1 MAESKNTFIK
11 SKMNR
16 DLDARLLPNGE
27 YREAINVSVSQSEG
41 SDVGTLQ
48 TVLGNI
54 IETDLNI
61 EDCNVE
67 ILGYFVDEQGKD
79 IYLFL
84 TNFIDTSTDRLSSY
98 PSDEAICNI
107 WRYNIETEEK
117 VKLVEGK
124 FLNFS
129 LTHYIENI
137 NLLEDLLFWTD
148 NRNQPRKININKA
161 NPGRLP
167 NPSYYTND
175 DQINVAKYYP
185 FEPISL
191 LKDYIVDY
199 SISNPGGIG
208 DSSYNNYLNEVV
220 PTAGGSG
227 TGLTVRITSAVSIGP
242 TIGQL
247 TGLEIVNQGFGYED
261 GDVIEIAPR
270 IGEAE
275 ITITVESQTTMK
287 DTCTEFL
294 PAYNSF
300 PATITTTLT
309 KGVAFNVNAGENTN
323 LDLNDLDW
331 TGALAKLTSG
341 DGTPYLCKVQGTSGT
356 SGGTIT
362 LTWPNGGA
370 VDTVSNVSIIELGL
384 NPDYNANW
392 PGDCQYLK
400 DKFVR
405 FAYRFKFDDNEYS
418 LISPFTQACFIPQ
431 QDGYFLSKEHTL
443 PDGTSDTIL
452 DTVKAY
458 EDTDVEFFQNKVTD
472 VELLIPCPSFLSD
485 VENFSS
491 LNSQM
496 HVESIEIIYKD
507 DNENVL
513 KVLDTISLDK
523 FAALD
528 DNVLSYSY
536 QSRRPSKTLP
546 ENEITRVSDR
556 VPIKAL
562 TQEITGNRVVYGN
575 YVDGY
580 TSVRTLNYEV
590 AANQKRDENDDAIRK
605 EYQNHTLKQNRNYQ
619 VGIVLVDR
627 YGRTSDVILSS
638 LDQETSTSAVT
649 FSGSTIYHGY
659 KTLGFSENNIVTI
672 GGADSW
678 PGDALQVKFNAQI
691 PESTGQVGYPGLFT
705 NTNPS
710 PISDLFPGGG
720 YANATDVATT
730 TSGAGTG
737 LTVDIVNCNCG
748 AGFLEE
754 VTINTPGTGYV
765 RGDVITITGG
775 ATSATFVYNPLIKPN
790 LIGWYSYKIVVKQT
804 EQDYYNVYLP
814 GIVNG
819 TINKDGADSSVEA
832 TVSLFADNINKVPKD
847 LREVGPSQTNYNS
860 STELSLR
867 VSNFE
872 DPSWASAQFY
882 PGTDIEKVTQISE
895 LSDLGINLF
904 KTTATVR
911 TSIPA
916 PGSETVDLD
925 GFNENIQPGLAVIS
939 IIDDGGVEKYFTGD
953 GIYVKA
959 YYADGSNSVVVLSQP
974 VEVDGTP
981 SPDVI
986 TFGPPGVI
994 YNSSNNPLIGILS
1007 TSTGIGVSEQHGFA
1021 PYLSVAETQP
1031 FESLLDIYYETTSSG
1046 LVSELNN
1053 AIASGLPA
1061 TFPVRLSPF
1070 NFSLT
1075 EADVGVN
1082 TVSSVI
1088 TLIDNA
1094 NDPVTSP
1101 NITGSLISVL
1111 DGQQNDR
1118 TSEFTLSDNGNGG
1131 FEVLTKSNWASYV
1144 GQDSSLTTFDFTLAL
1159 DNGSTTINQTFS
1171 GESITNVRP
1180 TYTGFYNN
1188 PTMVFILPGSLGTRD
1203 IFPKDSVDPNL
1214 NGFQCINGSGDATLQ
1229 NEEIQWELISAI
1241 CIDGENAPA
1250 PQYLAPGQTIV
1261 EWPVGYITSGNP
1273 ESWQIKKF
1281 GEYKNSLFSIVS
1293 NPNTLQ
1299 ASYSGNNV
1307 IISPTC
1313 MIDSKGLTGWLSVDV
1328 TEEVPG
1334 GLLDLGTEEVTY
1346 QTGVQTWQLINFV
1359 QFEIILQAVDRSGSG
1374 LSPSSPTLTIDLT
1387 LTRT

>member
-27 YREAINVSVSQSEG
+27 YREAVNVSVSQSEG

-98 PSDEAICNI
+98 PPDEAICNI

-137 NLLEDLLFWTD
+137 NLLENLLFWTD

-185 FEPISL
+185 FDPISL

-208 DSSYNNYLNEVV
+208 DSSYNNYLNEIV

-227 TGLTVRITSAVSIGP
+227 TGLTVRITSALVS
-242 TIGQL
+242 GQL

-294 PAYNSF
+294 PVYNSF
-300 PATITTTLT
+300 PAVATGTLT
-309 KGVAFNVNAGENTN
+309 KGVPFEVNLGENTN

-331 TGALAKLTSG
+331 TGALAKLTSTE
-341 DGTPYLCKVQGTSGT
+341 GTPYLCKVQSTSIG
-356 SGGTIT
+356 SPRTIT
-362 LTWPNGGA
+362 LTWPNGGVA
-370 VDTVSNVSIIELGL
+370 DTVANVSIIELGL
-384 NPDYNANW
+384 NPDYNALW
-392 PGDCQYLK
+392 PGDCEYLK

-431 QDGYFLSKEHTL
+431 QDGYFLSKEHET
-443 PDGTSDTIL
+443 PDGTLQDIL

-485 VENFSS
+485 VENFNS
-491 LNSQM
+491 LNSEM
-496 HVESIEIIYKD
+496 HIESIEIIYKD

-523 FAALD
+523 FESLD
-528 DNVLSYSY
+528 ANVLSYSY
-536 QSRRPSKTLP
+536 QSRRPSRTLP
-546 ENEITRVSDR
+546 ESEITRVSDR

-562 TQEITGNRVVYGN
+562 TQEVTGNRVVYGN

-590 AANQKRDENDDAIRK
+590 AANQKRDIDDDAVRK

-638 LDQETSTSAVT
+638 LDSEISTSNVT
-649 FSGSTIYHGY
+649 FSGSTIYHGF
-659 KTLGFSENNIVTI
+659 KTLGFSENDIISLSN
-672 GGADSW
+672 DSW
-678 PGDALQVKFNAQI
+678 PGDALQVKFNSQI
-691 PESTGQVGYPGLFT
+691 PETTGQVGYPGLFT
-705 NTNPS
+705 SLEANPV
-710 PISDLFPGGG
+710 SDLFPGGG

-730 TSGAGTG
+730 TSGAGIG

-748 AGFLEE
+748 AGYLTE
-754 VTINTPGTGYV
+754 VTINNSGSGYAI
-765 RGDVITITGG
+765 GDVITITGG
-775 ATSATFVYNPLIKPN
+775 TTSATFVYNPLIKPN
-790 LIGWYSYKIVVKQT
+790 LTGWYSYKIVVKQT

-819 TINKDGADSSVEA
+819 TINKDGADSSIEA
-832 TVSLFADNINKVPKD
+832 TVSLFSDNINKIPKD

-860 STELSLR
+860 NVNLSLR
-867 VSNFE
+867 VSNVE
-872 DPSWASAQFY
+872 NPDWSSVQFY

-895 LSDLGINLF
+895 LSDLGVSLNRIQAEVVAPAGAGVGPYNLS
-904 KTTATVR
+904 T
-911 TSIPA
+911 
-916 PGSETVDLD
+916 
-925 GFNENIQPGLAVIS
+925 FNENVYPGMSVTSVDSAGVPEITS
-939 IIDDGGVEKYFTGD
+939 TDGVYIKT
-953 GIYVKA
+953 
-959 YYADGSNSVVVLSQP
+959 YYANGTGANVLFNIP
-974 VEVDGTP
+974 ATVNVGDTF
-981 SPDVI
+981 
-986 TFGPPGVI
+986 TFGPPGVV
-994 YNSSNNPLIGILS
+994 YNASNNPLIGILS

-1046 LVSELNN
+1046 LINELNN

-1075 EADVGVN
+1075 EAETGVN
-1082 TVSSVI
+1082 TVSSTV

-1094 NDPVTSP
+1094 NNSITSP
-1101 NITGSLISVL
+1101 NITGSLISVI
-1111 DGQQNDR
+1111 DGQQNNR
-1118 TSEFTLSDNGNGG
+1118 RPEFNLSDDGNGG
-1131 FEVLTKSNWASYV
+1131 FTVQTNSNWASYV

-1159 DNGSTTINQTFS
+1159 SDGNTTINQTYP

-1188 PTMVFILPGSLGTRD
+1188 PTMVFILNGSIGTRD
-1203 IFPKDSVDPNL
+1203 IFPQNSLDPTR
-1214 NGFQCINGSGDATLQ
+1214 NGFQCINGSGDVTLQ

-1313 MIDSKGLTGWLSVDV
+1313 MIDSKGLTGSLSVDV

-1334 GLLDLGTEEVTY
+1334 GLLNLGTEEITY

-1359 QFEIILQAVDRSGSG
+1359 QFEIILQAVDMSGSG
-1374 LSPSSPTLTIDLT
+1374 LSPASPTLTIDLT

>member
-67 ILGYFVDEQGKD
+67 ILGYFVDEQGKN

-98 PSDEAICNI
+98 PPDEAICNI
-107 WRYNIETEEK
+107 WKYNTENEEK

-191 LKDYIVDY
+191 LRDYIVDY

-227 TGLTVRITSAVSIGP
+227 TGLTVKITSAVSIGP

-247 TGLEIVNQGFGYED
+247 TGIEIFNQGFGYED

-294 PAYNSF
+294 PVYNSF
-300 PATITTTLT
+300 PAAVTGTLT
-309 KGVAFNVNAGENTN
+309 KGVAFSVSAGENTN
-323 LDLNDLDW
+323 LDLNDIDW
-331 TGALAKLTSG
+331 TGALAKLTSS
-341 DGTPYLCKVQGTSGT
+341 DGTPYLCKVQSTSGT
-356 SGGTIT
+356 SGGDIT
-362 LTWPNGGA
+362 LTWPNGSA
-370 VDTVSNVSIIELGL
+370 TDTVANVSIIELGL
-384 NPDYNANW
+384 NPDYNAFW

-431 QDGYFLSKEHTL
+431 QDGYFLSKEHKN
-443 PDGTSDTIL
+443 PDGSSQDIL

-472 VELLIPCPSFLSD
+472 IELLIPCPSFLNNT
-485 VENFSS
+485 ENFSS
-491 LNSQM
+491 LNSEM
-496 HVESIEIIYKD
+496 HIESIEIIYKD

-523 FAALD
+523 FESLD
-528 DNVLSYSY
+528 ASVLSYSY
-536 QSRRPSKTLP
+536 QSRRPSRTLP
-546 ENEITRVSDR
+546 ESEITRVSDR

-590 AANQKRDENDDAIRK
+590 AANQKRDIDDDAVRK

-619 VGIVLVDR
+619 VGVVLVDR

-638 LDQETSTSAVT
+638 LDSEISTSTVT
-649 FSGSTIYHGY
+649 FSGSTIYHGF
-659 KTLGFSENNIVTI
+659 KTLGFSENDIISLSN
-672 GGADSW
+672 DSW
-678 PGDALQVKFNAQI
+678 PGDALQVKFNSQI
-691 PESTGQVGYPGLFT
+691 PETTGQVGYPGLFT
-705 NTNPS
+705 SLEANPV
-710 PISDLFPGGG
+710 SDLFPGGG
-720 YANATDVATT
+720 YANATNVATT
-730 TSGAGTG
+730 TTGIGTG

-748 AGFLEE
+748 AGYLTE
-754 VTINTPGTGYV
+754 VTINNSGTGYAI
-765 RGDVITITGG
+765 GDVITITGG
-775 ATSATFVYNPLIKPN
+775 TTSATFVYNPLIKPN
-790 LIGWYSYKIVVKQT
+790 LTGWYSYKIVVKQT

-819 TINKDGADSSVEA
+819 TINKDGADSSIEA
-832 TVSLFADNINKVPKD
+832 TVSLFSDNINKVPKD

-860 STELSLR
+860 NVNLSLR
-867 VSNFE
+867 VSNVE
-872 DPSWASAQFY
+872 NPDWSSVQFY

-895 LSDLGINLF
+895 LSDLGVSLNRIQAEVVAPLGVGVGPYNLS
-904 KTTATVR
+904 T
-911 TSIPA
+911 
-916 PGSETVDLD
+916 
-925 GFNENIQPGLAVIS
+925 FNENVYPGMSVTS
-939 IIDDGGVEKYFTGD
+939 VDSGGVPEITSTD
-953 GIYVKA
+953 GVYIKT
-959 YYADGSNSVVVLSQP
+959 YYANGSGANVLFN
-974 VEVDGTP
+974 TP
-981 SPDVI
+981 ATVNLGDTF
-986 TFGPPGVI
+986 TFGPPGVV
-994 YNSSNNPLIGILS
+994 YNASNNPLIGILS
-1007 TSTGIGVSEQHGFA
+1007 TSTGIGVSEQHGFT

-1046 LVSELNN
+1046 LVNELNN
-1053 AIASGLPA
+1053 AVASGLPA
-1061 TFPVRLSPF
+1061 TFPVRISPF
-1070 NFSLT
+1070 NFNLT
-1075 EADVGVN
+1075 EAETGVN
-1082 TVSSVI
+1082 TVSSTV

-1094 NDPVTSP
+1094 NNSITSP
-1101 NITGSLISVL
+1101 NVTGSLISVL
-1111 DGQQNDR
+1111 DGQQNNR
-1118 TSEFTLSDNGNGG
+1118 TSEFTLADDGNGG
-1131 FEVLTKSNWASYV
+1131 FSVQTKSNWASYV

-1159 DNGSTTINQTFS
+1159 SDGNTTINQTYL

-1180 TYTGFYNN
+1180 TYTGFYDS
-1188 PTMVFILPGSLGTRD
+1188 PTQSFVISRFQRR
-1203 IFPKDSVDPNL
+1203 IFPKNSMDPNL
-1214 NGFQCINGSGDATLQ
+1214 NGFQCINGSGDVILQ
-1229 NEEIQWELISAI
+1229 GEEIQWELISAI
-1241 CIDGENAPA
+1241 CTDGENAPIPD
-1250 PQYLAPGQTIV
+1250 PQPGVGGQTV
-1261 EWPVGYITSGNP
+1261 TQWPVGYITSGVP

-1281 GEYKNSLFSIVS
+1281 ADYKNSLFSIV
-1293 NPNTLQ
+1293 PNEFSLQ
-1299 ASYSGNNV
+1299 ASYNGNNT
-1307 IISPTC
+1307 IISRTC
-1313 MIDSKGLTGWLSVDV
+1313 MIDSAGLRFYADAEVD
-1328 TEEVPG
+1328 
-1334 GLLDLGTEEVTY
+1334 EVTGENLFGQAQIESY
-1346 QTGVQTWQLINFV
+1346 TIGVNTAQLVNFV
-1359 QFEIILQAVDRSGSG
+1359 TFELILQAVDRSGSG
-1374 LSPSSPTLTIDLT
+1374 LAPASPTITIELR
-1387 LTRT
+1387 LE

>member
-1 MAESKNTFIK
+1 
-11 SKMNR
+11 MNR

-27 YREAINVSVSQSEG
+27 YREAVNVSVSQSEG
-41 SDVGTLQ
+41 ADVGTLQ

-54 IETDLNI
+54 LETNLNI

-67 ILGYFVDEQGKD
+67 IIGYFVDQQGKN

-84 TNFIDTSTDRLSSY
+84 TNFIDTSVDLLSSY

-199 SISNPGGIG
+199 SITSPGGIG
-208 DSSYNNYLNEVV
+208 DSEYNSYLNEVV

-227 TGLTVRITSAVSIGP
+227 TGLTVRITTAISVGP
-242 TIGQL
+242 NIGQL
-247 TGLEIVNQGFGYED
+247 TGLEIVDQGFGYED

-300 PATITTTLT
+300 PATATVNLT
-309 KGVAFNVNAGENTN
+309 KGNPFNVNAGENSN
-323 LDLNDLDW
+323 LDLNEIDW

-341 DGTPYLCKVQGTSGT
+341 DGTPYLCKVQSTSGV

-362 LTWPNGGA
+362 LTWPNGGPT
-370 VDTVSNVSIIELGL
+370 DTVTNVSIIELGL

-418 LISPFTQACFIPQ
+418 LMSPFTQACFIPQ
-431 QDGYFLSKEHTL
+431 QDGYFLSREHTL

-472 VELLIPCPSFLSD
+472 VELLIPCPSFLND
-485 VENFSS
+485 AEDFSS

-513 KVLDTISLDK
+513 KVLDTIPLDK

-546 ENEITRVSDR
+546 ESEITRVSDR

-562 TQEITGNRVVYGN
+562 TQEVTGNRVVYGN

-659 KTLGFSENNIVTI
+659 KTLGFSAENIVTI
-672 GGADSW
+672 GGDSW

-705 NTNPS
+705 DSTAS
-710 PISDLFPGGG
+710 PVSDLFPGGG
-720 YANATDVATT
+720 YANATGVATT
-730 TSGAGTG
+730 TSGTGTG

-748 AGFLEE
+748 AGFLTE
-754 VTINTPGTGYV
+754 VTINAPGAGYV

-775 ATSATFVYNPLIKPN
+775 TTSATFVYNPLIKPN
-790 LIGWYSYKIVVKQT
+790 LTGWYSYKIVVKQT

-819 TINKDGADSSVEA
+819 TINKDGTDSSVEA

-847 LREVGPSQTNYNS
+847 LRDVGPSQTNYNS

-867 VSNFE
+867 VSNSE
-872 DPSWASAQFY
+872 DPVWASAQFY

-895 LSDLGINLF
+895 LSDLGVSLNRIQAQSVTPLLTNPYNLG
-904 KTTATVR
+904 T
-911 TSIPA
+911 
-916 PGSETVDLD
+916 
-925 GFNENIQPGLAVIS
+925 FNENVYPGMSVTSVTSGGATQITPS
-939 IIDDGGVEKYFTGD
+939 DGVYIKT
-953 GIYVKA
+953 
-959 YYADGSNSVVVLSQP
+959 YYANGSGAQVLFNIP
-974 VEVDGTP
+974 ATVALGDTF
-981 SPDVI
+981 
-986 TFGPPGVI
+986 TFGPPGVV
-994 YNSSNNPLIGILS
+994 YNASNNPLIGILS
-1007 TSTGIGVSEQHGFA
+1007 TSTGIGVSEQQGFI
-1021 PYLSVAETQP
+1021 PYLSVGETQP

-1046 LVSELNN
+1046 LVNELNN

-1075 EADVGVN
+1075 EAEVGVN
-1082 TVSSVI
+1082 TVSSVV

-1094 NDPVTSP
+1094 NDPITSP
-1101 NITGSLISVL
+1101 NVTGSLISVL
-1111 DGQQNDR
+1111 DGQQNNR
-1118 TSEFTLSDNGNGG
+1118 TPEFTLSDNGNGG

-1159 DNGSTTINQTFS
+1159 SDGNTTINQTFL

-1180 TYTGFYNN
+1180 TYTGFYNS
-1188 PTMVFILPGSLGTRD
+1188 PAQIFTSPQIGQRS
-1203 IFPKDSVDPNL
+1203 IFPKDPLDPTR
-1214 NGFQCINGSGDATLQ
+1214 NGFQCINGSGDATLET
-1229 NEEIQWELISAI
+1229 EEIQWELISAI
-1241 CIDGENAPA
+1241 CKDGENAP
-1250 PQYLAPGQTIV
+1250 PPLNNQLSPGETIT
-1261 EWPVGYITSGNP
+1261 EWPVGYITSGVP
-1273 ESWQIKKF
+1273 EPYQILQNAD
-1281 GEYKNSLFSIVS
+1281 YKNSLFSIVA
-1293 NPNTLQ
+1293 NENALQ
-1299 ASYSGNNV
+1299 ASYNGNNV

-1313 MIDSKGLTGWLSVDV
+1313 MIDSKGLRGWAPVDV
-1328 TEEVPG
+1328 TVEVPG
-1334 GLLDLGTEEVTY
+1334 GVLNLGTENETY
-1346 QTGVQTWQLINFV
+1346 QTGVETWQLVTFI

-1387 LTRT
+1387 LTR